1 MERADDFFLKLMMGS
16 VVMFFS
22 DVSDTRSF
30 QARYGLRS
38 SGKGSGAS
46 LRDATCQ
53 RKRSE
58 RGPVGKSSI
67 ERQMTCKHRLV
78 LVLVVR
84 PGTCRKIEDEGRG
97 RFFGLGIVRSE
108 GR

>member
-22 DVSDTRSF
+22 EVSDTRSF
-30 QARYGLRS
+30 QARYGLRT
-38 SGKGSGAS
+38 SGKGNGAS

-58 RGPVGKSSI
+58 RGPVGKSSN
-67 ERQMTCKHRLV
+67 ERRMTCKHRPALCSSFG
-78 LVLVVR
+78 R
-84 PGTCRKIEDEGRG
+84 ERSEIEDEGRG
-97 RFFGLGIVRSE
+97 QFFELGIVRPE